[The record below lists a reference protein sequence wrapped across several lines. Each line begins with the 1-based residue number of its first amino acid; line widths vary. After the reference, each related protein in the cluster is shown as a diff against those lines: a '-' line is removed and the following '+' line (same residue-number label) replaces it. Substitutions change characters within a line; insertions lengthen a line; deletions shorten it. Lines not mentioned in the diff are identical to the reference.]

1 MKKIKV
7 TLFSLVFIGMNVFG
21 QGSPTSKGAFLSSIS
36 GNFASNIAIDDDAG
50 MNNII
55 WSVNPEV
62 NYMLIP
68 NYFGFKIDANY
79 KKITTII
86 DYHQFRINI
95 GIVGLFYKE
104 E

>member
-1 MKKIKV
+1 MKKLNV
-7 TLFSLVFIGMNVFG
+7 LLFLFSIGLNIFC
-21 QGSPTSKGAFLSSIS
+21 QTTPTSKGAFLSSIS
-36 GNFASNIAIDDDAG
+36 GNFASNIAVDDDAG

-79 KKITTII
+79 RKITTII
-86 DYHQFRINI
+86 DYPHFRINI
-95 GIVGLFYKE
+95 GIVGLFYKVE
-104 E
+104 